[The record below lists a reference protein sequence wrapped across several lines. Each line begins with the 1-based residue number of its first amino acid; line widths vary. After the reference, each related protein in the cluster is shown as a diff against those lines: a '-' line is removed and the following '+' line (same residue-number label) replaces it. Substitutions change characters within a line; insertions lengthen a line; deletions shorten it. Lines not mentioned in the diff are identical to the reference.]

1 MEDLLQMPILQL
13 IRIKNKEYRVKIY
26 RGEFIYQ
33 LQLQLQLQLQ
43 FTTHNLQF
51 TIYNSPLKTI
61 TMKTDN
67 PNKKKELFDT
77 ILQLFFIFLL
87 VGFCLKLL
95 LPFFMPI
102 LWAVILSVVFY
113 PLFNSLQRILK
124 GRKTLAS
131 VVITILIIAIMV
143 VPLIYF
149 LKAAT
154 GNFLELKN
162 SFEAG
167 TLKIT
172 PPGASIKEWPIIGKP
187 LYEFLLSLSTDLEQ
201 SVVKYQDQIKEL
213 SSKIMASILSSGAA
227 FLQFILS
234 VIIAGVLLV
243 SPSSKTFFMKFLKK
257 IAGNEAEG
265 IMTIS
270 ISTIYQVVKGI
281 LGVAVIQT
289 IIQAI
294 GLFWADIPY
303 AGILTLI
310 CLIFSILQIG
320 PIIINIGV
328 IIYLFSTGDSGYAI
342 FWTIFFIISGLSDNV
357 LKPLLLG
364 KGALVPMLV
373 IFLGVIGGFIMSGFI
388 GLFVGPIVFSIGYKL
403 FVAWLD
409 DNPEPVAE
417 PADDIE
423 IV

>member
-1 MEDLLQMPILQL
+1 MEASNS
-13 IRIKNKEYRVKIY
+13 NKR
-26 RGEFIYQ
+26 
-33 LQLQLQLQLQ
+33 
-43 FTTHNLQF
+43 
-51 TIYNSPLKTI
+51 
-61 TMKTDN
+61 
-67 PNKKKELFDT
+67 KELFDT
-77 ILQLFFIFLL
+77 ILQLFFIFLI

-102 LWAVILSVVFY
+102 LWAIILSVAFY
-113 PLFNSLQRILK
+113 PMFDFLQRILK

-131 VVITILIIAIMV
+131 VIITLVIIAIMLI
-143 VPLIYF
+143 PIIYF

-154 GNFLELKN
+154 ANFLELKN

-172 PPGASIKEWPIIGKP
+172 PPGQNIREWPVIGKP
-187 LYEFLLSLSTDLEQ
+187 LYEFLLAMSTDLEQ
-201 SVVKYQDQIKEL
+201 GAIKYQDQIKEL
-213 SSKIMASILSSGAA
+213 SSKIMGSILSSGAA

-243 SPSSKTFFMKFLKK
+243 TSGGKTFAMKFLRK
-257 IAGNEAEG
+257 IAGNKADE

-270 ISTIYQVVKGI
+270 VSTIFQVVKGI

-289 IIQAI
+289 IIQAF
-294 GLFWADIPY
+294 GLFMADIPY

-310 CLIFSILQIG
+310 CLVFSILQIG

-328 IIYLFSTGDSGYAI
+328 IVYLFSTGDSGHAI

-364 KGALVPMLV
+364 KGALVPMLI

-403 FVAWLD
+403 FIAWLD
-409 DNPEPVAE
+409 DNPAPVVETEPV
-417 PADDIE
+417 E
-423 IV
+423 IIDPTV

>member
-1 MEDLLQMPILQL
+1 MIYHLQL
-13 IRIKNKEYRVKIY
+13 
-26 RGEFIYQ
+26 
-33 LQLQLQLQLQ
+33 
-43 FTTHNLQF
+43 TTHN
-51 TIYNSPLKTI
+51 YHSSLKTI
-61 TMKTDN
+61 TMKTTN
-67 PNKKKELFDT
+67 STKKKELFDT

-124 GRKTLAS
+124 GRKALAS
-131 VVITILIIAIMV
+131 VVITILLIAIMV

-154 GNFLELKN
+154 GNFLELKS

-201 SVVKYQDQIKEL
+201 SVVKYQDQIREL

-243 SPSSKTFFMKFLKK
+243 SPGGKTFFMKFLKK

-270 ISTIYQVVKGI
+270 VSTIYQVVKGI

-342 FWTIFFIISGLSDNV
+342 FWTVFFIISGLSDNV

-409 DNPEPVAE
+409 DNSEPIEEPVE
-417 PADDIE
+417 DIE
-423 IV
+423 IS